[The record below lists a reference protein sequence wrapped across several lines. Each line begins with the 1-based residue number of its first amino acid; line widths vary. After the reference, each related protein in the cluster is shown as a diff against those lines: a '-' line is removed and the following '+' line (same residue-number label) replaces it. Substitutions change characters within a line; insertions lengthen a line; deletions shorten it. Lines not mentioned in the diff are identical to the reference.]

1 MTTFV
6 RRPRGRNNLRPNGR
20 RPNNNFRNGASG
32 GQIVSLGEPGN
43 SNSFGRKRNNNG
55 GRNTGNILKLL
66 EKYRTLANDALASG
80 DIILAESY
88 FQHADHFVRQLPEQK
103 TPIVSNDNESVL
115 NENLENEENLTT
127 DNQELDLASKK
138 ENPELPDNTVSE

>member
-43 SNSFGRKRNNNG
+43 SNSFGRNRNNNG

-103 TPIVSNDNESVL
+103 TPIVSNDNESAL

-127 DNQELDLASKK
+127 DNQDIDLASKK

>member
-43 SNSFGRKRNNNG
+43 NNSFGRNRNNNG

-103 TPIVSNDNESVL
+103 IPIVSNNNESGL
-115 NENLENEENLTT
+115 NENSENEENLTT
-127 DNQELDLASKK
+127 DNQDLDLASKK
-138 ENPELPDNTVSE
+138 ENSELPENTVSE

>member
-43 SNSFGRKRNNNG
+43 SNSFGRNRNNNG

-103 TPIVSNDNESVL
+103 TPIVSNDNKSAL

-127 DNQELDLASKK
+127 DNQDIDLASKK
-138 ENPELPDNTVSE
+138 ENPELPENVVSE

>member
-43 SNSFGRKRNNNG
+43 SNSFGRNRNNNG

-103 TPIVSNDNESVL
+103 TPIVSNDNESGL
-115 NENLENEENLTT
+115 NENSENEENLTT
-127 DNQELDLASKK
+127 DNQDIDLASKK
-138 ENPELPDNTVSE
+138 ENSELPENAVSE